1 MIGEGQCD
9 DEVNT
14 PECNYDGGDCCG
26 PNVNCPSYSDCECKD
41 PNAWSLA
48 FLEKP
53 DFFCQPYFLNYY
65 PEKLIFVEF

>member
-1 MIGEGQCD
+1 MDFFFIDCPLPFMIGEGQCD

-41 PNAWSLA
+41 PNA
-48 FLEKP
+48 
-53 DFFCQPYFLNYY
+53 
-65 PEKLIFVEF
+65 

>member
-1 MIGEGQCD
+1 MDFFFIDCPTWASYMIGEGQCD

-41 PNAWSLA
+41 PNA
-48 FLEKP
+48 
-53 DFFCQPYFLNYY
+53 
-65 PEKLIFVEF
+65 